1 MLVLAILNLPRGA
14 HNTVG
19 FDRDWN
25 NDLISRFVNASSTA
39 NLQPYEYLDNWKFKY
54 PGTVLGCYCPT
65 SYSRRNVRA
74 GVFTGECN
82 RNQTISGCKQV
93 SPTSPVQMSIWGNAT
108 TTYVVKWTNSSYN
121 ALRQNMRPDGTCVN
135 GTMLCSDFC
144 VPVQWKSCPV
154 TRVQIGQSNPDP
166 SLYTW
171 ETQYTGFNVYYGN
184 DNQSRVITDI
194 TLGEYAVCVS
204 NQTMAT
210 TPGRDPYPLVDT
222 DYSSCLID
230 PRYQPL
236 DSQDEPSL
244 FSANN
249 MNYLFQLP
257 KYTTSQ
263 SYRWRRF
270 TATKMDLNPN
280 CTISFQSVEAQASK
294 FLSRKTA
301 TWVLAIIAW
310 VFMGLALIVDITQ
323 VVLCLAFACSQNRE
337 EVDKTFYTVLSIIKL
352 GIEAVGI
359 VLILVIFYLFKEASF
374 AVYQIMMQQCIDAPL
389 DSVYYQ
395 AYTEM
400 KSKIFFRLV
409 VTVFCNMGIVLL
421 EYAWINVV
429 YSGSENFGEI
439 GRLA

>member
-1 MLVLAILNLPRGA
+1 MVTTRSAALVSCGMFICRCSAYALSIVMIVFSFEKLDFVSDNL
-14 HNTVG
+14 VG
-19 FDRDWN
+19 FTRDWN

-54 PGTVLGCYCPT
+54 PGTVLGCYCDYYKNFSEKGQNT
-65 SYSRRNVRA
+65 EVFLGECSIHQRA
-74 GVFTGECN
+74 G
-82 RNQTISGCKQV
+82 GCEQV

-249 MNYLFQLP
+249 MNYIFSLSG
-257 KYTTSQ
+257 YNTS
-263 SYRWRRF
+263 
-270 TATKMDLNPN
+270 N
-280 CTISFQSVEAQASK
+280 
-294 FLSRKTA
+294 
-301 TWVLAIIAW
+301 
-310 VFMGLALIVDITQ
+310 
-323 VVLCLAFACSQNRE
+323 
-337 EVDKTFYTVLSIIKL
+337 
-352 GIEAVGI
+352 
-359 VLILVIFYLFKEASF
+359 
-374 AVYQIMMQQCIDAPL
+374 
-389 DSVYYQ
+389 
-395 AYTEM
+395 
-400 KSKIFFRLV
+400 
-409 VTVFCNMGIVLL
+409 
-421 EYAWINVV
+421 
-429 YSGSENFGEI
+429 
-439 GRLA
+439 